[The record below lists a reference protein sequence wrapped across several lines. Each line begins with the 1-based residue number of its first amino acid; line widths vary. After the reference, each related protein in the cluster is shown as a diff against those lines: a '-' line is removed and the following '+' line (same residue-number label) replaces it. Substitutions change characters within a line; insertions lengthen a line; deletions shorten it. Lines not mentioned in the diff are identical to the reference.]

1 MALELLIAD
10 EAVCLDKAPGDPK
23 GKVVKC
29 DSPQAAYQVIGKGA
43 PISADDAK
51 KFGVKTKPA
60 EAAATLRI
68 DSHTIARTPEEKKF
82 AATQPQPAL
91 MAARAEN
98 MRAAANLTIS
108 SLVAEDQAKGRAVEE
123 EAKAEDTAT
132 TKKLAAKGENKKRK
146 GPTAR
151 KAKTTKAAAK
161 KEEAAK
167 PANG

>member
-23 GKVVKC
+23 AKVVKC
-29 DSPQAAYQVIGKGA
+29 DSLQAAYQVVGKGA

-60 EAAATLRI
+60 EATGTLRL
-68 DSHTIARTPEEKKF
+68 DGSTIARTPEDKKY
-82 AATQPQPAL
+82 AATLPQPAL
-91 MAARAEN
+91 MAARAEQ
-98 MRAAANLTIS
+98 MRTAANLSIAA
-108 SLVAEDQAKGRAVEE
+108 LVAEDQAKGRAADE
-123 EAKAEDTAT
+123 EAKEADTAS

-146 GPTAR
+146 GTTAS
-151 KAKTTKAAAK
+151 KATK

-167 PANG
+167 PA